1 MARPRLVSDDAILD
15 ATRQVLAE
23 LGPAKLTL
31 AAVGARVG
39 LAPPTLM
46 QRFGSKRGLLLASAA
61 RSPLMVLRAAEEA
74 EARNTSPLAALRDFA
89 LTAVAHIKHREELG
103 NGLGFVQLDV
113 ATPSSGSTR
122 WRTPPPSWTAAP
134 GSTKPLSKPVSCAD
148 TDVPALAR
156 HTLVCFTGAL
166 QVWAVNGWGTLREF
180 LTDQLDLSAVPTF
193 AWVNRLMQTFRR
205 VPRQQE
211 SPGRGP
217 GFVMS

>member
-1 MARPRLVSDDAILD
+1 MARPRLISDDAILD

-61 RSPLMVLRAAEEA
+61 RSPHVVLRAVQEA

-89 LTAVAHIKHREELG
+89 LSSVAHIKHREELG

-113 ATPSSGSTR
+113 ADPEFRNHALAHSAAIVDSSTR
-122 WRTPPPSWTAAP
+122 LLAAAQQA
-134 GSTKPLSKPVSCAD
+134 GELKPDV
-148 TDVPALAR
+148 DVPALAR
-156 HTLVCFTGAL
+156 LTLVCFNGAL
-166 QVWAVNGWGTLREF
+166 QVWAVNGWGSLTDFLR
-180 LTDQLDLSAVPTF
+180 DQLDLLLSPY
-193 AWVNRLMQTFRR
+193 L
-205 VPRQQE
+205 PE
-211 SPGRGP
+211 SPR
-217 GFVMS
+217 S

>member
-1 MARPRLVSDDAILD
+1 MARPRLVSDDVILD

-31 AAVGARVG
+31 AAVGARAG

-61 RSPLMVLRAAEEA
+61 RSPLMVLRAVEEA
-74 EARNTSPLAALRDFA
+74 EARNTSPLATLRDFA
-89 LTAVAHIKHREELG
+89 LSAVAHIKHREELG

-113 ATPSSGSTR
+113 ADPEFRRHALAHSAVIVDSCAR
-122 WRTPPPSWTAAP
+122 LYRAAVEA
-134 GSTKPLSKPVSCAD
+134 GELRAD

-166 QVWAVNGWGTLREF
+166 QVWAVNGWGSLRDF
-180 LTDQLDLSAVPTF
+180 LTEHLDLMIAPH
-193 AWVNRLMQTFRR
+193 L
-205 VPRQQE
+205 PE
-211 SPGRGP
+211 E
-217 GFVMS
+217 